1 MTDKEFEEFLD
12 QSGLSHLK
20 PFISNTAEV
29 AQKLSRIPTGAAK
42 NVPELL
48 QALRQAQDKISEQ
61 DGEIKRLSGFP
72 LAHAV
77 VIFSDETSG
86 DSPVSPHPLLIMH
99 EGRVIEV
106 LPPPNKKIKAGDIV
120 KISPKTTQIIDVASG
135 PHPGGVAT
143 IHRVL
148 DTFLS
153 EANYQGVTR
162 IVVNGKFA
170 NQLEAGDR
178 VKVDSSASVILE
190 RLSRDEDR
198 YRFSEETNISWD
210 DIGGLEEAKEQLIE
224 AIELP
229 YKEPELF
236 AFYNKKPIKGIIL
249 YGPPGC
255 GKTML
260 GKAAFTSL
268 ARTHDNKGIATGF
281 LSIKGPEILD
291 RYVGAAE
298 ATIRQIFWQAKM
310 HEKKYGYPAIIFID
324 EADAIL
330 YERGSGRS
338 SDIER
343 TIVPAFLAEMDG
355 LSKSGAIVILAT
367 NRPDVLDR
375 AVIRNGR
382 MDRKIKV
389 TRPTRA
395 SAATIFELNFKKIPF
410 AENTSKREMAEFAVK
425 ELFSEKYALYEITL
439 DGSRAGEI
447 IKFTL
452 SNMVNGA
459 MIAGIADQSSSVAF
473 HRDRKEKTKQGIVK
487 DDVIKATESIFRESL
502 DLDQNKE
509 LDEYIHDYLE
519 NVEIGGI
526 KKLKQTMK

>member
-1 MTDKEFEEFLD
+1 MTNKEFEEFLV

-48 QALRQAQDKISEQ
+48 QALRQAHDKISEQ
-61 DGEIKRLSGFP
+61 DGEIKRLSDFP
-72 LAHAV
+72 LAHAA
-77 VIFSDETSG
+77 VIFSDETSE
-86 DSPVSPHPLLIMH
+86 DSPTPPRPVLIMH
-99 EGRVIEV
+99 EGRVLEV

-120 KISPKTTQIIDVASG
+120 KISPKTTQIVDVASG

-143 IHRVL
+143 IRRVL

-153 EANYQGVTR
+153 EADCQGATR

-178 VKVDSSASVILE
+178 VKVDSSASIILE

-229 YKEPELF
+229 YKHPGIF
-236 AFYNKKPIKGIIL
+236 AFYKKKPIKGALL

-268 ARTHDNKGIATGF
+268 AATHNNVGVATGF
-281 LSIKGPEILD
+281 MNIKGPEILD
-291 RYVGAAE
+291 RYVGATE
-298 ATIRQIFWQAKM
+298 AVIRQIFYQGKV
-310 HEKKYGYPAIIFID
+310 HEKKYHYPPIIFFD
-324 EADAIL
+324 ECEAVL
-330 YERGSGRS
+330 NKRGTGRS
-338 SDIER
+338 SDVER

-355 LSKSGAIVILAT
+355 LATSGVIVILAT
-367 NRPDVLDR
+367 NRPDMLDP
-375 AVIRNGR
+375 AVVRYGR
-382 MDRKIKV
+382 IDRKIKV
-389 TRPTRA
+389 TRPTPLA
-395 SAATIFELNFKKIPF
+395 SIDIFEKSFKNTPF
-410 AENTSKREMAEFAVK
+410 AESLTKRQMAEFATA
-425 ELFSEKYALYEITL
+425 ELFSPKRVLYEIVL
-439 DGSRAGEI
+439 GGSRQGQI
-447 IKFTL
+447 LNLTL
-452 SNMVNGA
+452 GNMVNGA
-459 MIAGIADQSSSVAF
+459 MITTGIADKAVSLALN
-473 HRDRKEKTKQGIVK
+473 RDLKGKIMAGLTKNDI
-487 DDVIKATESIFRESL
+487 IKATDQVLEENLDLNHEDELEEFTHDFRE
-502 DLDQNKE
+502 DIAD
-509 LDEYIHDYLE
+509 
-519 NVEIGGI
+519 I